1 MFRQQVEAAFHAAQH
16 AEGQDIDLHE
26 LQGVDV
32 VLVPFD
38 DLAILHRRRLDG
50 DQVVQAVVG
59 EDETAGVL
67 AQVARETDKLARQ
80 VKRQP
85 QAAIAEVEVEPLD
98 VPGLDAL
105 AGIAPDL
112 GGQALDDVFRQSQG
126 LAHVAQGAAG
136 PVADDRRAQG
146 RVATSIGLEYPLD
159 DDLAA
164 LMLEIDIN
172 VRRLLT
178 LLADE
183 ALEQEVIAF
192 RVDRGDAQHIA
203 DR

>member
-1 MFRQQVEAAFHAAQH
+1 M
-16 AEGQDIDLHE
+16 
-26 LQGVDV
+26 
-32 VLVPFD
+32 
-38 DLAILHRRRLDG
+38 
-50 DQVVQAVVG
+50 
-59 EDETAGVL
+59 
-67 AQVARETDKLARQ
+67 
-80 VKRQP
+80 
-85 QAAIAEVEVEPLD
+85 
-98 VPGLDAL
+98 PGLDAL

-164 LMLEIDIN
+164 LMLEIDID
-172 VRRLLT
+172 VRRLLA

-183 ALEQEVIAF
+183 AFEQEVIAF